1 MKDVG
6 VGLALTVGVTG
17 VLYLVWGPG
26 AVLPGV
32 VFGLLAA
39 AISMVAVQ
47 LLRRG
52 LRGTYVQTMARWA
65 MGMGLRLVGVLLFV
79 VAVTWKRELFPPLP
93 TAIGYLG
100 VLIPLLFYEMRLLRN
115 ETARHTDAG

>member
-17 VLYLVWGPG
+17 VLYLLSGSS
-26 AVLPGV
+26 AVLPGA
-32 VFGLLAA
+32 VFGLLAT
-39 AISMVAVQ
+39 AISVVAVQ

-52 LRGTYVQTMARWA
+52 LRGTYAQTLARWA

-79 VAVTWKRELFPPLP
+79 VAVTWKRELFAPLP

-115 ETARHTDAG
+115 DTARHTDAG

>member
-17 VLYLVWGPG
+17 VLYLVWGPDAVMPG
-26 AVLPGV
+26 A
-32 VFGLLAA
+32 VFGLLATV
-39 AISMVAVQ
+39 ISVVAVA

-52 LRGTYVQTMARWA
+52 LRGTYAQTMARWA

-79 VAVTWKRELFPPLP
+79 VAVTWRRDMFPPLP

-115 ETARHTDAG
+115 DTARHTDAG